1 MFERF
6 TVAMINDLQGQAVDL
21 NRFSAQSNAP
31 LDKLFVNGWTLVAY
45 PVGIARMFRGK
56 IKKMAPCIRGHLRN
70 RSRISRAGFGLHGSI
85 GRCVF
90 DDNLLVLMVAIMP
103 RVHESTM
110 QTAIMFDYDLVH
122 AGMMPLLDVVRRVRL

>member
-56 IKKMAPCIRGHLRN
+56 IKKNGP
-70 RSRISRAGFGLHGSI
+70 
-85 GRCVF
+85 V
-90 DDNLLVLMVAIMP
+90 
-103 RVHESTM
+103 
-110 QTAIMFDYDLVH
+110 Y
-122 AGMMPLLDVVRRVRL
+122 